1 MSGESLFDT
10 IKKTVL
16 VPPHAAGIPFI
27 GGGAIAAVVF
37 FTFSTFLGIVALIFT
52 VFCLYF
58 FRDPNRMVPQRASLI
73 LAPADGLISA
83 VVNDVSLP
91 PELAGADDGRYTRIS
106 TFLSVLDVH
115 VQRSPVSGKIIRKV
129 YSPGKFLNADL
140 DKASEDNERC
150 SLLIETPAAQKICCV
165 QIAGLIARR
174 IINDVREEDT
184 IRAGA
189 RYGMIRFGSRLDVY
203 IPEGISPLVVVG
215 QRAIGGE
222 TVFADFDG
230 DEAPRDGALL

>member
-1 MSGESLFDT
+1 MSGTSLLDT

-16 VPPHAAGIPFI
+16 VAPHPAGIPFI
-27 GGGAIAAVVF
+27 GGGVIAALIF
-37 FTFSTFLGIVALIFT
+37 FMIWEVLGVLALIFT
-52 VFCLYF
+52 AFCLYF
-58 FRDPNRMVPQRASLI
+58 FRDPQRVVPQKSSLV
-73 LAPADGLISA
+73 LAPADGVISA
-83 VVNDVSLP
+83 IVHDTSLP
-91 PELAGADDGRYTRIS
+91 SELAGGDDTRYTRIS

-150 SLLIETPAAQKICCV
+150 SLLIETPSAQKICVV

-174 IINDVREEDT
+174 IINDVREDQD
-184 IRAGA
+184 IRAGN
-189 RYGMIRFGSRLDVY
+189 RYGIIRFGSRLDVY
-203 IPEGISPLVVVG
+203 IPEGISPLVCIG

-222 TVFADFDG
+222 TVFADIEG
-230 DEAPRDGALL
+230 DEQPREGETI

>member
-1 MSGESLFDT
+1 MSGASLLDT

-16 VPPHAAGIPFI
+16 VPPHPAGIPFI
-27 GGGAIAAVVF
+27 GGGVIAALVF
-37 FTFSTFLGIVALIFT
+37 FMFSEILGFIALVFT
-52 VFCLYF
+52 AFCLYF
-58 FRDPNRMVPQRASLI
+58 FRDPDRVTPQKSSLI
-73 LAPADGLISA
+73 LAPADGLVSA
-83 VVNDVSLP
+83 IVTDVSLP
-91 PELAGADDGRYTRIS
+91 AELAGGDDTRYTRIS

-150 SLLIETPAAQKICCV
+150 SLIIETGTGQKICCV

-174 IINDVREEDT
+174 ILNDVREDQD
-184 IRAGA
+184 IRAGS
-189 RYGMIRFGSRLDVY
+189 RYGIIRFGSRLDVY
-203 IPEGISPLVVVG
+203 IPEGISPLVCVG

-222 TVFADFDG
+222 TVFADIEG
-230 DEAPRDGALL
+230 DEAPREGATV

>member
-1 MSGESLFDT
+1 MSGASLFDT

-16 VPPHAAGIPFI
+16 VAPHPAGIPFI
-27 GGGAIAAVVF
+27 GGGAVAALVF
-37 FTFSTFLGIVALIFT
+37 FTFSEFLGMLALVFT
-52 VFCLYF
+52 IFCLYF
-58 FRDPNRMVPQRASLI
+58 FRDPNRMVPQKSSLV
-73 LAPADGLISA
+73 LSPADGLISA
-83 VVNDVSLP
+83 IVSDVSLP
-91 PELAGADDGRYTRIS
+91 PELAGGDDTRYTRIS

-115 VQRSPVSGKIIRKV
+115 VQRMPISGKVIRKV

-140 DKASEDNERC
+140 DKASADNERC
-150 SLLIETPAAQKICCV
+150 SLIVEAPSGEKICVV

-174 IINDVREEDT
+174 IINDVKEDQDV
-184 IRAGA
+184 RAGT

-203 IPEGISPLVVVG
+203 IPKGISPLVCVG

-230 DEAPRDGALL
+230 DEGQREGTLL

>member
-1 MSGESLFDT
+1 MSGESLLDT

-16 VPPHAAGIPFI
+16 VPPHPAGIPFI
-27 GGGAIAAVVF
+27 GGGIIASLIF
-37 FTFSTFLGIVALIFT
+37 FTFSEFLGILALVFA

-58 FRDPNRMVPQRASLI
+58 FRDPNRMVPQKDSLI
-73 LAPADGLISA
+73 LAPADGMISA
-83 VVNDVSLP
+83 IV
-91 PELAGADDGRYTRIS
+91 
-106 TFLSVLDVH
+106 
-115 VQRSPVSGKIIRKV
+115 
-129 YSPGKFLNADL
+129 KFLNADL

-150 SLLIETPAAQKICCV
+150 SLIIESPMGQKICVV

-174 IINDVREEDT
+174 IINDAREEDT
-184 IRAGA
+184 VTAGK

-230 DEAPRDGALL
+230 DESPREGVLL